1 MSKLLF
7 IYNPNAG
14 KGSIQKSLSEI
25 IEKVA
30 EKGYS
35 VTVQPTFKQGDGTEF
50 TEKLGSEY
58 DVLLCAGGDGTL
70 NEVVNGLMKI
80 REKGD
85 RLPCLAYIPAG
96 TVNDFAT
103 SHKIPKEVTGAIE
116 VVVNGEDLFYDV
128 GEFSSKKEGLVSYFT
143 YVAAFGAFT
152 EISYATSQEAKNF
165 LGKVAYFLEGLKS
178 LQKIKPYHV
187 KIEYDEGSI
196 EDEFVFGMVANSK
209 SVGGFKGLTGPE
221 VYLDDGEFDVILVRE
236 PKNPLDFQNIIS
248 SFMNMDMSSDFICHF
263 HSKTVRI
270 EPTEELQWTLDGEDG
285 GLHGEV
291 IVKNHKKAI
300 EVRIPK
306 EEAEIEEK

>member
-14 KGSIQKSLSEI
+14 KGGIQKSLSEI
-25 IEKVA
+25 IEKVT
-30 EKGYS
+30 ESGYQ
-35 VTVQPTFKQGDGTEF
+35 VTVQPTFKQGDAAKF
-50 TEKLGSEY
+50 TDKMGADYE
-58 DVLLCAGGDGTL
+58 VLLCAGGDGTL

-80 REKGD
+80 RERGD
-85 RLPCLAYIPAG
+85 KIPCLSYIPAG

-103 SHKIPKEVTGAIE
+103 SHKIPKEVPASLEI
-116 VVVNGEDLFYDV
+116 VVNGEDLLYDV
-128 GEFSSKKEGLVSYFT
+128 GEFSSKKDGLISYFT

-187 KIEYDEGSI
+187 KIEHDGESI

-248 SFMNMDMSSDFICHF
+248 SFMNMDMSSELICHF
-263 HSKTVRI
+263 HSKSVKI
-270 EPTEELQWTLDGEDG
+270 EPSEDLQWTLDGEDG
-285 GLHGEV
+285 GLHSEV
-291 IVKNHKKAI
+291 IIKNHKKAI

-306 EEAEIEEK
+306 KEAEIEEK